1 MGVMPATL
9 TSLMS
14 GREMLPSVRTTT
26 VCETSGSFHTLT
38 RMTSDSPTIYPCGT
52 TSGVFVSAAAALG
65 GALSAAFRFAV
76 GACAIAASAR
86 TPATKTQQNNA
97 LTIVCF
103 LQLNIFY
110 SNSHRRKQV
119 CYKTLHALAS

>member
-38 RMTSDSPTIYPCGT
+38 RMTSDSPTMYPCGT
-52 TSGVFVSAAAALG
+52 TSGVFVSAALG

-76 GACAIAASAR
+76 GACATAASAR
-86 TPATKTQQNNA
+86 TPAARSQQNNA

-110 SNSHRRKQV
+110 SNSHRRKPD
-119 CYKTLHALAS
+119 CYKTLHALTS